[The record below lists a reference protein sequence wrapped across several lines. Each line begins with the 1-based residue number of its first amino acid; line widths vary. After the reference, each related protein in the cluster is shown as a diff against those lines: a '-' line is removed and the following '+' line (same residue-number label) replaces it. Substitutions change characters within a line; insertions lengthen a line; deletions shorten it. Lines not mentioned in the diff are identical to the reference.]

1 MDCDLVKA
9 TLIEVI
15 GKIQTAGGYTDG
27 VNIGDDTVPL
37 DGLEGFDSKLA
48 PIATRR
54 LARELGI
61 EIPKR
66 QNIFREGGR
75 SKGRKLSVV
84 EIAAGLA
91 ADTSAITLTQVAQ

>member
-1 MDCDLVKA
+1 MDCELVKA
-9 TLIEVI
+9 KLIEVI

-27 VNIGDDTVPL
+27 VNIGADTVPL

-54 LARELGI
+54 LARELDI
-61 EIPKR
+61 EIPKS

-75 SKGRKLSVV
+75 SRGRMLSVA
-84 EIAAGLA
+84 EIAATIA
-91 ADTSAITLTQVAQ
+91 AVTSTPIQVAK